1 MRVSIAGASG
11 YAGGELMRLLE
22 NHPQCEVVAAAAHS
36 SVGERVDSVH
46 PALAPTSVGSLK
58 MCPATA
64 DQLKADL
71 VFMALPHGQSSSIA
85 QELLKM
91 NPDQKIVDLGA
102 DHRLVDPGAWDRYY
116 SGIHAGSWTY
126 GLPEVGDQRRH
137 ISRSTTIA
145 NPGCYATAIAL
156 ACAPAVAHQ
165 IMGHSTINVVAA
177 SGTSGAGR
185 VPSQALMASGVMG
198 SISAYKIGGVH
209 QHIPEIEQTLNSLRP
224 EVSTRISFTPL
235 LAPMPRG
242 IIATCT
248 SAMSESSTV
257 DPITIYQEYYE
268 HSTFVSVLEHGQM
281 PNTGSVSGSNF
292 VQLSVSV
299 DQHSQQLIVIATLD
313 NLGKGAAGQA
323 IQNANLMGGFA
334 ESSGLLH
341 TGVSP

>member
-22 NHPQCEVVAAAAHS
+22 NHPHFDVVAAAAHS

-46 PALAPTSVGSLK
+46 PALAPTSVGSVK

-64 DQLKADL
+64 EQLKADL
-71 VFMALPHGQSSSIA
+71 VFMALPHGQSASIA
-85 QELLKM
+85 QELLEM
-91 NPDQKIVDLGA
+91 NPNQKIVDLGA
-102 DHRLVDPGAWDRYY
+102 DFRLVDPDAWDRYY
-116 SGIHAGSWTY
+116 GGAHAGSWTY
-126 GLPEVGDQRRH
+126 GLPEVGDQRRL
-137 ISRSTTIA
+137 ISGSTTIA

-165 IMGHSTINVVAA
+165 VIGHSTINVVAA

-185 VPSQALMASGVMG
+185 VPTGSLMASGVMG

-209 QHIPEIEQTLNSLRP
+209 QHTPEIEQTLNSLQP

-248 SAMSESSTV
+248 SAISESSTV
-257 DPITIYQEYYE
+257 DPLTIYREYYE
-268 HSTFVSVLEHGQM
+268 NSTFVSVLEQGQM
-281 PNTGSVSGSNF
+281 PSTGSVGGSNF

-323 IQNANLMGGFA
+323 IQNANLMCGFP